1 MTAMKQNCT
10 RILESRF
17 SNSASVQFEFIEWHS
32 TFENIRGSLA
42 TAHPATGRSM
52 LLLAADT
59 SSHAF
64 ALESGVVDVVSWSC
78 AR

>member
-42 TAHPATGRSM
+42 SAHPATGRSM

-59 SSHAF
+59 LHAF
-64 ALESGVVDVVSWSC
+64 ALESGVVGVVSWSC

>member
-42 TAHPATGRSM
+42 SAHPATGRSM

-59 SSHAF
+59 LHAS
-64 ALESGVVDVVSWSC
+64 ALESGVVGVVSWSC

>member
-52 LLLAADT
+52 CLLAVVT
-59 SSHAF
+59 LHAF
-64 ALESGVVDVVSWSC
+64 AHESGVVLSR